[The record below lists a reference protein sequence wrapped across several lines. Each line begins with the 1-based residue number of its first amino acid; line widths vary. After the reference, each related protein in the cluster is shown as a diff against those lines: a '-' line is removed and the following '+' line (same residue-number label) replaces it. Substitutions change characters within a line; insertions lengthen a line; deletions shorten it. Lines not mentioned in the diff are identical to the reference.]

1 MHVTEP
7 SKFPIQAALF
17 LQSFAR
23 SHGPVRMNG
32 KMITSFTNFAK
43 NKKISER
50 TKIKLE
56 YSIHEYANTGGDTA
70 TASANYCGPKTQ
82 IVTI

>member
-1 MHVTEP
+1 
-7 SKFPIQAALF
+7 
-17 LQSFAR
+17 
-23 SHGPVRMNG
+23 MNG